1 MSGRA
6 AKATRRDERARL
18 VERIVQSHDALH
30 KNDVEAAHE
39 QLHAAMGVNVPLSV
53 DPLADGE
60 RFDKAFRQLAT
71 AHGVQAMYV
80 RCFGPADERG
90 VRLVSGGDGALCEL
104 VDGAVRKE
112 AAS

>member
-6 AKATRRDERARL
+6 AKAARRAERDHL
-18 VERIVQSHDALH
+18 VERIVQAHDALH
-30 KNDVEAAHE
+30 KGDVDTAHE
-39 QLHAAMGVNVPLSV
+39 QLHAAMGMDRPLAV

-60 RFDKAFRQLAT
+60 RFDRAFRRLAA

-80 RCFGPADERG
+80 RTFGEPDERG

-104 VDGAVRKE
+104 VDGAVRRVTT
-112 AAS
+112 